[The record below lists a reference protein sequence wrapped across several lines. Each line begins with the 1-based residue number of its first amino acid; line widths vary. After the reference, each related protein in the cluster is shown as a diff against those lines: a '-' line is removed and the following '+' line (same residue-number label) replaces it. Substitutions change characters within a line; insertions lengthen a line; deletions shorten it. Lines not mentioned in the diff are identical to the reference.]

1 MRARLRLS
9 RLHCTQ
15 PANVTGDQVLLGVY
29 SSAVG
34 TPSTWLWTSGEEIMI
49 AGQDWEVNSTTANF
63 DGDVYICLIEP
74 DEEDDAATCNYGQVG
89 VIAASVLS
97 TENVPRQA
105 QFDLH
110 GVNYTLEYRI
120 LAAATPSVAQP
131 AEDSQLDSDLGMLK
145 NGSRLP
151 ITRRLSDIKAAI
163 NNLQDF
169 QNKVLQL
176 ARVCRE
182 AVKRYERERLESYL
196 DETTENDIEKTTK
209 ATQLARD
216 SARMEFLLGWM
227 YYQGYDSAESWEI
240 NNNNHGP
247 FTDIYKGELGN
258 HQQGRQRGA
267 WCTMF
272 CGTQYRWLGF
282 DIINATRDREEQRI
296 FWSGYRLQDWARNG
310 RNVSNRV
317 IGDAINE
324 ETGGVVCRVNRRS
337 AWASSTNTNNPVTWR
352 QLWDDLVDRKITPQP
367 GDILLI
373 KHYGHTV
380 MIDDV
385 EADGENFYIY
395 TIEGN
400 ASQAVRSQRIN
411 IRANSDVMTYKVK
424 TRKCLKS
431 NMNACVKPSART
443 PDNQIRTQSQR
454 RYGIAL
460 IRPGWDNF
468 AEEEPIVN
476 QVIVASDDMENGASN
491 VISVENLALAGELL
505 NVILEELKNFMANSS
520 MHNGPWIRNPESDR
534 VWDWCGRPGSNH
546 TIN

>member
-1 MRARLRLS
+1 MTARLRLG
-9 RLHCTQ
+9 RLHCTK
-15 PANVTGDQVLLGVY
+15 PAHPAGDQILLGVY
-29 SSAVG
+29 FSEVG
-34 TPSTWLWTSGEEIMI
+34 TPSTWFWTSGEEIMV
-49 AGQDWEVNSTTANF
+49 AGQNWEVNATTANF

-74 DEEDDAATCNYGQVG
+74 DEEDDAATCNYGQER
-89 VIAASVLS
+89 ISAASGLT
-97 TENVPRQA
+97 TETSPRQV
-105 QFDLH
+105 QFNLH
-110 GVNYTLEYRI
+110 GVSYTLEYRI
-120 LAAATPSVAQP
+120 LVAATPSIDQP
-131 AEDSQLDSDLGMLK
+131 TEDPLLDPDLGMLR

-151 ITRRLSDIKAAI
+151 ITRRLSEIKAAI
-163 NNLQDF
+163 SNLQDF

-196 DETTENDIEKTTK
+196 DVSTENDTQKTTK
-209 ATQLARD
+209 ATLLARD

-227 YYQGYDSAESWEI
+227 YYQGYDQAESWEI

-258 HQQGRQRGA
+258 NQRGRREGA

-272 CGTQYRWLGF
+272 CGTHYRWLGF
-282 DIINATRDREEQRI
+282 DIINATRDSEEQRI
-296 FWSGYRLQDWARNG
+296 FWSGYRLQDWARTG
-310 RNVSNRV
+310 RNVRGRT

-324 ETGGVVCRVNRRS
+324 ETGGAVSRVNRRS
-337 AWASSTNTNNPVTWR
+337 AWANSTNTNNPVTWR
-352 QLWDDLVDRKITPQP
+352 NLWDDLVDQEITPQP

-380 MIDDV
+380 MVDDV
-385 EADGENFYIY
+385 EADGDNFYVY
-395 TIEGN
+395 TVEGN

-411 IRANSDVMTYKVK
+411 LRADSDVMTYKVK

-431 NMNACVKPSART
+431 NMNACDRPPTGT
-443 PDNQIRTQSQR
+443 PENQIRTQSQR

-468 AEEEPIVN
+468 AEEEPIIS
-476 QVIVASDDMENGASN
+476 QVVVASDDMENGASN
-491 VISVENLALAGELL
+491 VISVGNLAPAGELL
-505 NVILEELKNFMANSS
+505 NVILEELKNFMADGSLQ
-520 MHNGPWIRNPESDR
+520 NGPWISNPESDR
-534 VWDWCGRPGSNH
+534 VWDWCGRPGGSH

>member
-1 MRARLRLS
+1 MTARLRLG

-15 PANVTGDQVLLGVY
+15 PSHPAGDQVLLGVF

-34 TPSTWLWTSGEEIMI
+34 TPSTWVWTSGEEIMI
-49 AGQDWEVNSTTANF
+49 AGQDWEVNATTANF
-63 DGDVYICLIEP
+63 DGEVYICLIEP
-74 DEEDDAATCNYGQVG
+74 DENEAATCDYGQVC
-89 VIAASVLS
+89 VSADSALT
-97 TENVPRQA
+97 TESDPHQA
-105 QFDLH
+105 QFNLN
-110 GVNYTLEYRI
+110 GVSYTLEYRI
-120 LAAATPSVAQP
+120 LVAAVPSVDEPEA
-131 AEDSQLDSDLGMLK
+131 DLDLEPDLSMLR

-151 ITRRLSDIKAAI
+151 IARRLDDIKAAI
-163 NNLQDF
+163 NELQDF

-176 ARVCRE
+176 AIVCRQ
-182 AVKRYERERLESYL
+182 AVKRYERERLETYL
-196 DETTENDIEKTTK
+196 DETSENDAEKTTK

-227 YYQGYDSAESWEI
+227 YYQGYDSDESWEI

-258 HQQGRQRGA
+258 NQRGRREGA

-272 CGTQYRWLGF
+272 CGTHYRWLGF
-282 DIINATRDREEQRI
+282 DIINATRDREEQLV
-296 FWSGYRLQDWARNG
+296 FWSGYRLQDWARTG
-310 RNVSNRV
+310 RNVRGRE
-317 IGDAINE
+317 IGDAVNE
-324 ETGGVVCRVNRRS
+324 EAGGAACRVNRRS
-337 AWASSTNTNNPVTWR
+337 AWSSSINTNNAVTWR

-385 EADGENFYIY
+385 EADGDNFYVY
-395 TIEGN
+395 TVEGN

-411 IRANSDVMTYKVK
+411 LRADSDAMTYKVK

-431 NMNACVKPSART
+431 NLNACVRPPQNT
-443 PDNQIRTQSQR
+443 PNNEIRTQSQR

-468 AEEEPIVN
+468 ADEEPTLN
-476 QVIVASDDMENGASN
+476 QVVVASDDMENGASN
-491 VISVENLALAGELL
+491 VISVDNLAPAGELL
-505 NVILEELKNFMANSS
+505 SLILEELKNFMADTSLQ
-520 MHNGPWIRNPESDR
+520 NGPWINNPESDR
-534 VWDWCGRPGSNH
+534 VWDWCGRPGGSH
-546 TIN
+546 SIN